1 MAIANTSKC
10 IIMERN
16 KKKSFLIFLS
26 KFFLFFSKGIL
37 SYEITDLIKILVEKN
52 ETNSKF
58 KYDNLIDEKN
68 LELAD
73 TLYIPEIDYSFNV
86 SNSTTSTNTT
96 STLNSNTHTLSATV
110 NLYTGGFSQLN
121 LITAQTRNQAY
132 DYLREY
138 QKELLIKELLNGY
151 SNLQTLIFKKKNQ
164 QLNLE
169 FYRKKVLEAEILFKA
184 NRITKTEVLDLENEL
199 LEAQSVS
206 LDYDRKIDNLM
217 LQVSKLLDLEIYDED
232 VNFDYVIDVSNS
244 QISKKLFSELMNSSY
259 GQYLSFIEN
268 TYLPELEMSKKDL
281 RPSVDL
287 TYSLSES
294 DNYSAVID
302 HRRSSSLS
310 LSFSVPIYDGYK
322 DENNFN
328 IEEYNYQ
335 KKLLEHKDL
344 KRDLLNTYLES
355 WNNYDFY
362 LNKINNQEKIIDS
375 LELKLQGNEILYKA
389 QKIDIT
395 QLIES
400 KNELNDAHNILL
412 DLKSSKKYYLIDIL
426 ILNGDLNT
434 IINGLG

>member
-1 MAIANTSKC
+1 MAKIK
-10 IIMERN
+10 I
-16 KKKSFLIFLS
+16 IFLS
-26 KFFLFFSKGIL
+26 TFFLFFSKGIL

-86 SNSTTSTNTT
+86 SNSTTSTNAT

-110 NLYTGGFSQLN
+110 NLYNGGFSQLN
-121 LITAQTRNQAY
+121 LITTQTRNQAF

-184 NRITKTEVLDLENEL
+184 NRVTKTEVLDLENEL

-294 DNYSAVID
+294 DNYSAAID

-310 LSFSVPIYDGYK
+310 LSLSVPIYDGYK
-322 DENNFN
+322 DENNFD

-362 LNKINNQEKIIDS
+362 LNKINNQEKIINS

>member
-1 MAIANTSKC
+1 MAKIK
-10 IIMERN
+10 I
-16 KKKSFLIFLS
+16 IFLS
-26 KFFLFFSKGIL
+26 TFFLFFSKGIL

-52 ETNSKF
+52 EKNSQF
-58 KYDNLIDEKN
+58 KYDNLIDDKN

-73 TLYIPEIDYSFNV
+73 TLYIPEIDYSFSF
-86 SNSTTSTNTT
+86 SNSTTSTDST
-96 STLNSNTHTLSATV
+96 STVNADMHTLSATV
-110 NLYTGGFSQLN
+110 NLYNGGFSQLN
-121 LITAQTRNQAY
+121 LITTQTRNQAF

-184 NRITKTEVLDLENEL
+184 NRVTKTEVLDLENEL

-217 LQVSKLLDLEIYDED
+217 LQVSKLLDLDIYDED
-232 VNFDYVIDVSNS
+232 INFDYVIDVSNS
-244 QISKKLFSELMNSSY
+244 LISKKLFSELMNSSY

-294 DNYSAVID
+294 DNYSAAID

-310 LSFSVPIYDGYK
+310 LSLSVPIYDGFK
-322 DENNFN
+322 DENNFD

-362 LNKINNQEKIIDS
+362 LNKINNQEKIINS

>member
-1 MAIANTSKC
+1 MAKIK
-10 IIMERN
+10 I
-16 KKKSFLIFLS
+16 IFLS
-26 KFFLFFSKGIL
+26 TFFLFFSKSIL

-52 ETNSKF
+52 ETNSQF
-58 KYDNLIDEKN
+58 KYDNLIDDKN

-73 TLYIPEIDYSFNV
+73 TLYIPEIDYSFSI
-86 SNSTTSTNTT
+86 SNSTTSTDST
-96 STLNSNTHTLSATV
+96 STVNADTHTLSATV
-110 NLYTGGFSQLN
+110 NLYNGGFSQLN
-121 LITAQTRNQAY
+121 LITTQTRNQAF

-184 NRITKTEVLDLENEL
+184 NRVTKTEVLDLENEL

-281 RPSVDL
+281 RPTVDL

-294 DNYSAVID
+294 DNYSAAID
-302 HRRSSSLS
+302 HRRSSSISLS
-310 LSFSVPIYDGYK
+310 LSVPIYDGFR

>member
-1 MAIANTSKC
+1 MAKIK
-10 IIMERN
+10 I
-16 KKKSFLIFLS
+16 IFLS
-26 KFFLFFSKGIL
+26 TFFLFFSKGIL

-58 KYDNLIDEKN
+58 KYDNLIDDKN

-110 NLYTGGFSQLN
+110 NLYNGGFSQLN
-121 LITAQTRNQAY
+121 LITTQTRNQAF

-184 NRITKTEVLDLENEL
+184 NRVTKTEVLDLENEL

-217 LQVSKLLDLEIYDED
+217 LQVSKLLDLDIYDED
-232 VNFDYVIDVSNS
+232 VNFDYVIDVSNA

-281 RPSVDL
+281 RPSIDL

-294 DNYSAVID
+294 DNYSAAID

-310 LSFSVPIYDGYK
+310 LSLSVPIYDGYK
-322 DENNFN
+322 DENNFD

>member
-1 MAIANTSKC
+1 MAKIK
-10 IIMERN
+10 I
-16 KKKSFLIFLS
+16 IFLS
-26 KFFLFFSKGIL
+26 TFFLFFSKGIL

-86 SNSTTSTNTT
+86 SNSTTSTNAT

-110 NLYTGGFSQLN
+110 NLYNGGFSQLN
-121 LITAQTRNQAY
+121 LITTQTRNQAF

-184 NRITKTEVLDLENEL
+184 NRVTKTEVLDLENEL

-232 VNFDYVIDVSNS
+232 VNFDYVIDVSNA

-294 DNYSAVID
+294 NNYSAAID

-310 LSFSVPIYDGYK
+310 LSLSVPIYDGYK

-362 LNKINNQEKIIDS
+362 LNKINNQEKIINS

>member
-1 MAIANTSKC
+1 MAKIK
-10 IIMERN
+10 I
-16 KKKSFLIFLS
+16 IFLS
-26 KFFLFFSKGIL
+26 TFLLFFSKGIL

-58 KYDNLIDEKN
+58 KYDNLIDDKN

-110 NLYTGGFSQLN
+110 NLYNGGFSQLN
-121 LITAQTRNQAY
+121 LITTQTRNQAY

-184 NRITKTEVLDLENEL
+184 NRVTKTEVLDLENEL

-217 LQVSKLLDLEIYDED
+217 LQVSKLLDLDIYDED

-310 LSFSVPIYDGYK
+310 LSLSVPIYDGYK

>member
-1 MAIANTSKC
+1 MAKIK
-10 IIMERN
+10 I
-16 KKKSFLIFLS
+16 IFLS
-26 KFFLFFSKGIL
+26 TFFLFFSKGIL

-86 SNSTTSTNTT
+86 SNSTTSTNAT

-110 NLYTGGFSQLN
+110 NLYNGGFSQLN
-121 LITAQTRNQAY
+121 LITTQTRNQAF

-164 QLNLE
+164 QLNLD

-184 NRITKTEVLDLENEL
+184 NRVTKTEVLDLENEL

-244 QISKKLFSELMNSSY
+244 QITKKLFSELMNSSY

-294 DNYSAVID
+294 DNYSAAID

-362 LNKINNQEKIIDS
+362 LNKINNQEKIINS

>member
-1 MAIANTSKC
+1 MAKIK
-10 IIMERN
+10 I
-16 KKKSFLIFLS
+16 IFLS
-26 KFFLFFSKGIL
+26 TFFLFFSKGIL

-86 SNSTTSTNTT
+86 SNSTTSTNST

-110 NLYTGGFSQLN
+110 NLYNGGFSQLN
-121 LITAQTRNQAY
+121 LITTQTRNQAF

-217 LQVSKLLDLEIYDED
+217 LQVSKLLDLDIYDED
-232 VNFDYVIDVSNS
+232 VNFDYVIDVSNA

-294 DNYSAVID
+294 DNYSAAID

-310 LSFSVPIYDGYK
+310 LSLSVPIYDGFK
-322 DENNFN
+322 DENNFD

>member
-1 MAIANTSKC
+1 MAKIK
-10 IIMERN
+10 II
-16 KKKSFLIFLS
+16 FLIT
-26 KFFLFFSKGIL
+26 FFLFFSKGIL

-52 ETNSKF
+52 ETNSQF
-58 KYDNLIDEKN
+58 KYDNLIDDKN

-73 TLYIPEIDYSFNV
+73 TLYIPEIDYSFSI
-86 SNSTTSTNTT
+86 SNSTTSTDST
-96 STLNSNTHTLSATV
+96 STVNTDTHTLSATV
-110 NLYTGGFSQLN
+110 NLYNGGFSQLN
-121 LITAQTRNQAY
+121 LITTQTRNQAF

-244 QISKKLFSELMNSSY
+244 KITKKLFSELMNSSY

-294 DNYSAVID
+294 DNYSAAID

-310 LSFSVPIYDGYK
+310 LSLSVPIYDGYK
-322 DENNFN
+322 DENKFN

>member
-1 MAIANTSKC
+1 MAKIK
-10 IIMERN
+10 I
-16 KKKSFLIFLS
+16 IFLS
-26 KFFLFFSKGIL
+26 TFFLFFSKGIL

-86 SNSTTSTNTT
+86 SNSTTSTNST

-110 NLYTGGFSQLN
+110 NLYNGGFSQLN
-121 LITAQTRNQAY
+121 LITTQTRNQAF

-184 NRITKTEVLDLENEL
+184 NRVTKTEVLDLENEL

-217 LQVSKLLDLEIYDED
+217 LQVSKLLDLDIYDED
-232 VNFDYVIDVSNS
+232 VNFDYVIDVSNA

-294 DNYSAVID
+294 DNYSAAID

-310 LSFSVPIYDGYK
+310 LSLSVPIYDGYK
-322 DENNFN
+322 DENNFD

>member
-1 MAIANTSKC
+1 MAKIK
-10 IIMERN
+10 I
-16 KKKSFLIFLS
+16 IFLS
-26 KFFLFFSKGIL
+26 TFFLFFSKGIL

-86 SNSTTSTNTT
+86 SNSTTSTNNT

-110 NLYTGGFSQLN
+110 NLYNGGFSQLN
-121 LITAQTRNQAY
+121 LITTQTRNQAF

-184 NRITKTEVLDLENEL
+184 NRVTKTEVLDLENEL

-244 QISKKLFSELMNSSY
+244 QITKKLFSELMNSSY

-294 DNYSAVID
+294 DNYSAAID

-310 LSFSVPIYDGYK
+310 LSLSVPIYDGYK

>member
-1 MAIANTSKC
+1 MAKIK
-10 IIMERN
+10 I
-16 KKKSFLIFLS
+16 IFLS
-26 KFFLFFSKGIL
+26 TFFLFFSKGIL

-86 SNSTTSTNTT
+86 SNSTTSTNST

-110 NLYTGGFSQLN
+110 NLYNGGFSQLN
-121 LITAQTRNQAY
+121 LITTQTRNQAF

-244 QISKKLFSELMNSSY
+244 QITKKLFSELMNSSY

-294 DNYSAVID
+294 DNYSAAID

-310 LSFSVPIYDGYK
+310 LSLSVPIYDGYK

-362 LNKINNQEKIIDS
+362 LNKINNQEKIINS

>member
-1 MAIANTSKC
+1 MAKIK
-10 IIMERN
+10 I
-16 KKKSFLIFLS
+16 IFLS
-26 KFFLFFSKGIL
+26 TFFLFFSKGIL

-86 SNSTTSTNTT
+86 SNSTTSNNAT

-110 NLYTGGFSQLN
+110 NLYNGGFSQLN
-121 LITAQTRNQAY
+121 LITTQTRNQAF

-294 DNYSAVID
+294 DNYSAAID

-310 LSFSVPIYDGYK
+310 LSLSVPIYDGYK

-362 LNKINNQEKIIDS
+362 LNKINNQEKIINS

>member
-1 MAIANTSKC
+1 MAKIK
-10 IIMERN
+10 I
-16 KKKSFLIFLS
+16 IFLS
-26 KFFLFFSKGIL
+26 TFFLFFSKGIL

-58 KYDNLIDEKN
+58 KYDNLIDDKN

-86 SNSTTSTNTT
+86 SNSTTSTNAT

-110 NLYTGGFSQLN
+110 NLYNGGFSQLN
-121 LITAQTRNQAY
+121 LITTQTRNQAF

-244 QISKKLFSELMNSSY
+244 QITKKLFSELMNSSY

-294 DNYSAVID
+294 DNYSAAID

-310 LSFSVPIYDGYK
+310 LSLSVPIYDGYK

-362 LNKINNQEKIIDS
+362 LNKINNQEKIINS

>member
-1 MAIANTSKC
+1 MAKIK
-10 IIMERN
+10 I
-16 KKKSFLIFLS
+16 IFLS
-26 KFFLFFSKGIL
+26 TFFLFFSKGIL

-58 KYDNLIDEKN
+58 KYDNLIDDKN

-110 NLYTGGFSQLN
+110 NLYNGGFSQLN
-121 LITAQTRNQAY
+121 LITTQTRNQAF

-184 NRITKTEVLDLENEL
+184 NRVTKTEVLDLENEL

-294 DNYSAVID
+294 DNYSAAID

-310 LSFSVPIYDGYK
+310 LSLSVPIYDGYK

>member
-1 MAIANTSKC
+1 MAKIK
-10 IIMERN
+10 I
-16 KKKSFLIFLS
+16 IFLS
-26 KFFLFFSKGIL
+26 TFFLFFSKSIL

-52 ETNSKF
+52 ETNSQF
-58 KYDNLIDEKN
+58 KYDNLIDDKN

-73 TLYIPEIDYSFNV
+73 TLYIPEIDYSFSI
-86 SNSTTSTNTT
+86 SNSTTSTDST
-96 STLNSNTHTLSATV
+96 STVNTDTHTLSATV
-110 NLYTGGFSQLN
+110 NLYNGGFSQLN
-121 LITAQTRNQAY
+121 LITTQTRNQAF

-184 NRITKTEVLDLENEL
+184 NRVTKTEVLDLENEL

-244 QISKKLFSELMNSSY
+244 QITKKLFSELMNSSY

-310 LSFSVPIYDGYK
+310 LSLSVPIYDGYK

-362 LNKINNQEKIIDS
+362 LNKINNQEKIINS

>member
-1 MAIANTSKC
+1 MAKIK
-10 IIMERN
+10 I
-16 KKKSFLIFLS
+16 IFLS
-26 KFFLFFSKGIL
+26 TFFLFFSKGIL

-86 SNSTTSTNTT
+86 SNSTTSTNST
-96 STLNSNTHTLSATV
+96 STLNSNTHTLSAIV
-110 NLYTGGFSQLN
+110 NLYNGGFSQLN
-121 LITAQTRNQAY
+121 LITTQTRNQAF

-184 NRITKTEVLDLENEL
+184 NRVTKTEVLDLENEL

-244 QISKKLFSELMNSSY
+244 QITKKLFSELMNSSY

-294 DNYSAVID
+294 DNYSAAID

-310 LSFSVPIYDGYK
+310 LSLSVPIYDGYK

>member
-1 MAIANTSKC
+1 MAKIK
-10 IIMERN
+10 I
-16 KKKSFLIFLS
+16 IFLS
-26 KFFLFFSKGIL
+26 TFFLFFSKGIL

-52 ETNSKF
+52 EKNSKF
-58 KYDNLIDEKN
+58 KYDNLIDDKN

-86 SNSTTSTNTT
+86 SNSTTSTNAT

-110 NLYTGGFSQLN
+110 NLYNGGFSQLN
-121 LITAQTRNQAY
+121 LITTQTRNQAF

-244 QISKKLFSELMNSSY
+244 QITKKLFSELMNSSY

-294 DNYSAVID
+294 DNYSAAID

-310 LSFSVPIYDGYK
+310 LSLSIPIYDGFK
-322 DENNFN
+322 DENNFD

>member
-1 MAIANTSKC
+1 MAKIK
-10 IIMERN
+10 I
-16 KKKSFLIFLS
+16 IFLS
-26 KFFLFFSKGIL
+26 TFFLFFSKGIL

-86 SNSTTSTNTT
+86 SNSTTSTNST

-110 NLYTGGFSQLN
+110 NLYNGGFSQLN
-121 LITAQTRNQAY
+121 LITTQTRNQAF

-184 NRITKTEVLDLENEL
+184 NRVTKTEVLDLENEL

-244 QISKKLFSELMNSSY
+244 QITKKLFSELMNSSY

-294 DNYSAVID
+294 DNYSAAID

-310 LSFSVPIYDGYK
+310 LSLSVPIYDGYK

-362 LNKINNQEKIIDS
+362 LNKINNQEKIINS

>member
-1 MAIANTSKC
+1 MAKIK
-10 IIMERN
+10 I
-16 KKKSFLIFLS
+16 IFLS
-26 KFFLFFSKGIL
+26 TFFLFFSKGIL

-86 SNSTTSTNTT
+86 SNSTTSTNST

-110 NLYTGGFSQLN
+110 NLYNGGFSQLN
-121 LITAQTRNQAY
+121 LITTQTRNQAF

-184 NRITKTEVLDLENEL
+184 NRVTKTEVLDLENEL
-199 LEAQSVS
+199 LEAHSLS

-294 DNYSAVID
+294 DNYSAAID

-310 LSFSVPIYDGYK
+310 LSLSVPIYDGYK

-362 LNKINNQEKIIDS
+362 LNKINNQEKIINS